1 MMGIFFLEGVFF
13 FFLDWTQNLGEA
25 LWVLHFIS
33 FHFIPFH
40 LISLSHGIFFIL
52 LYLLL
57 FFYFI
62 FQDTLSSF
70 TCNV

>member
-1 MMGIFFLEGVFF
+1 MGILFQKGVFG
-13 FFLDWTQNLGEA
+13 LDTKFRRSALG
-25 LWVLHFIS
+25 FT

-40 LISLSHGIFFIL
+40 LSLSHGIFSIL
-52 LYLLL
+52 LYFLLL
-57 FFYFI
+57 FYFI